1 MSNNLINTDYFKRG
15 MSINILQVGSSLI
28 LGFISSIVYFSKL
41 SGKEYVIY
49 SLIMLTVYF
58 FVNFSSLELNQ
69 YIRKYIPVMDETKS
83 IIFLSKILKTVAS
96 FFFVGIFIY
105 FFVVYFTDLYS
116 NFEEYLYLIFI
127 SVLLLSLI
135 QLFARMLPEYVSANK
150 KFDLIE
156 KRYLYFLTPY
166 KLISIL
172 IFYFLSSTLL
182 TALIINLILRL
193 LQFFLVIG
201 LIPSSKNIFRYLFK
215 KSQGLEEF
223 NLKTNIQFTI
233 KNFLYV
239 NYPLLFLSLIPTF
252 LSKNY
257 NLDDVAVFTLVLT
270 LFNSIKPV
278 LYAIATILNP
288 TIVNL
293 KNIKKIPEL
302 YLTINS
308 SINII
313 VTLHLSAIAIVW
325 LHLNYTGFT
334 EFFLRY
340 FSYNLFS
347 DFINSILVISL
358 FFVLTMLQQSY
369 FLASNLETKFF
380 YSSFISTTA
389 SLIFFAIY
397 VYFDLKINF
406 VLGVLVVFYCIK
418 YFLATLLVK
427 ENVGFSFSYPV
438 LVLAVFPISLITLNF
453 NSFFI
458 YLIFL
463 IMTIAITTFIV
474 RKSYKTLQ
482 AGN

>member
-1 MSNNLINTDYFKRG
+1 MSNNLINIDYFKRG
-15 MSINILQVGSSLI
+15 MSINILQVGTSLI

-41 SGKEYVIY
+41 SGKEYVVY

-69 YIRKYIPVMDETKS
+69 YIRKYIPIMNEATS
-83 IIFLSKILKTVAS
+83 IIFLSKILKTVSS

-105 FFVVYFTDLYS
+105 FFIVYFTDLYS
-116 NFEEYLYLIFI
+116 NFDEYLYLIFI

-156 KRYLYFLTPY
+156 KRYLFFLTPY
-166 KLISIL
+166 KLVSIL
-172 IFYFLSSTLL
+172 IFYFLSSTLF

-193 LQFFLVIG
+193 LQLFLVIG
-201 LIPSSKNIFRYLFK
+201 LIPSSRNVFKYLFK

-223 NLKTNIQFTI
+223 NIKTNIQFTV

-270 LFNSIKPV
+270 LFNSVKPV

-313 VTLHLSAIAIVW
+313 VTLHLSAIVIVW

-334 EFFLRY
+334 QFFLRY

-347 DFINSILVISL
+347 DFINSVIVISL

-380 YSSFISTTA
+380 YSSFFSTTA
-389 SLIFFAIY
+389 SLIFFGIY
-397 VYFDLKINF
+397 VYFELKINF
-406 VLGVLVVFYCIK
+406 VLGVLIVFYCIK
-418 YFLATLLVK
+418 YFLTIVLTE
-427 ENVGFSFSYPV
+427 ENVGFSFIYPI
-438 LVLAVFPISLITLNF
+438 LVLAVFPASLITLNF
-453 NSFFI
+453 NSFFM

-463 IMTIAITTFIV
+463 IMTILITTFSV
-474 RKSYKTLQ
+474 LKSYKTLQ
-482 AGN
+482 TGN

>member
-156 KRYLYFLTPY
+156 KRYLFFLTPY

-172 IFYFLSSTLL
+172 ISYFLSSTLL

-334 EFFLRY
+334 EFF
-340 FSYNLFS
+340 SK
-347 DFINSILVISL
+347 ILQL
-358 FFVLTMLQQSY
+358 
-369 FLASNLETKFF
+369 
-380 YSSFISTTA
+380 
-389 SLIFFAIY
+389 
-397 VYFDLKINF
+397 
-406 VLGVLVVFYCIK
+406 
-418 YFLATLLVK
+418 
-427 ENVGFSFSYPV
+427 
-438 LVLAVFPISLITLNF
+438 
-453 NSFFI
+453 
-458 YLIFL
+458 
-463 IMTIAITTFIV
+463 
-474 RKSYKTLQ
+474 
-482 AGN
+482 